1 MFKVKFIFRLKQLIV
16 NADCSKNDND
26 LVFSDCKK
34 IVYLERSDIT
44 PKIEF
49 VKCAKGRKK
58 ILEKI
63 YYLKRSNRSYI
74 YTTYLPKGCE
84 NGLPTKKYTVE
95 DIKKMY
101 IPKISARKTK
111 NEKTIYK

>member
-1 MFKVKFIFRLKQLIV
+1 MFKIKLIFRLKELIV
-16 NADCSKNDND
+16 KADCRYNDND
-26 LVFSDCKK
+26 LVFSDCKE
-34 IVYLERSDIT
+34 IMDLERSDIT

-49 VKCAKGRKK
+49 EKCAKGRKK

-63 YYLKRSNRSYI
+63 YYLKRSNTSYI

-84 NGLPTKKYTVE
+84 NGLTTKKYTVE